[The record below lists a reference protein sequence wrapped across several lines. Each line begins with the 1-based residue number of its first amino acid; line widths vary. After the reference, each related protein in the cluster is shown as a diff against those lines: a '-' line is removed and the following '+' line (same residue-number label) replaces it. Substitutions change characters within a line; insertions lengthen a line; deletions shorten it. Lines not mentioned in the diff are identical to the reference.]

1 MFKFSVFKPSIGTNA
16 LSVAAPGRA
25 GDSFL
30 LDMATSAV
38 AFGKVCYYN
47 HKELIRLFTFEQ
59 NHFRSPL
66 LFAEKFFLLTL
77 CFERCAHETKQI
89 VITLFSP
96 QVEMCRRKETE
107 MPQGWGVNS
116 KGQVRDHVMTCQEM
130 C

>member
-66 LFAEKFFLLTL
+66 LFAEKFFYLLCVL
-77 CFERCAHETKQI
+77 N
-89 VITLFSP
+89 
-96 QVEMCRRKETE
+96 
-107 MPQGWGVNS
+107 GVHMKLNKLLS
-116 KGQVRDHVMTCQEM
+116 LYFLLR
-130 C
+130 

>member
-47 HKELIRLFTFEQ
+47 HKELIRLFTVNKTTFDH
-59 NHFRSPL
+59 HFSSL
-66 LFAEKFFLLTL
+66 KSFFTY
-77 CFERCAHETKQI
+77 F
-89 VITLFSP
+89 VF
-96 QVEMCRRKETE
+96 
-107 MPQGWGVNS
+107 
-116 KGQVRDHVMTCQEM
+116 
-130 C
+130 